1 MIVNPQQGLI
11 VAATVRCQK
20 LLERIPH
27 LAWLMTEQGQVVIG
41 NQRWCEYVGGS
52 GDNYLPQ
59 FAAVVPAAEL
69 DRWSFAWAKAIRSQQ
84 TLDLKLQLRSK
95 SGDLE
100 WFQVELAP
108 DCDELGQTIWIG
120 TAMSLGDQ
128 VVVSDT
134 QQSIAELCHTQ
145 IYYERLLTAMR
156 MAKAA
161 AWHWDLVNQEIHW
174 TPEFEVLF
182 DYEPGSTKQVY
193 GEWVDRVHPDDRA
206 AAEGKLQQTIDLQ
219 LAEFRNEY
227 RIIWRDGQI
236 RWIEMVGE
244 LHSDE
249 QGKVQWISG
258 LVYDI
263 TDRKHNEEALR
274 HSEEFVRRVLQ
285 SNQDCIKVM
294 DLTGQILYMNDGGQV
309 LMEID
314 DFSTIRNAQ
323 WLTFWQGS
331 EYQAAEAAFATAVA
345 GGVGRFEGYCPT
357 AKDTP
362 KWWEVV
368 VTAIRDADDRVEQ
381 ILSASRDITAR
392 KQAEIDLQASAEL
405 FRHTF
410 EEIPM
415 GFCHVALDG
424 TWLRVNRKF
433 CEIVGYSRA
442 ELCATTFQ
450 AITEPADLAQ
460 DKAFIEYL
468 FSSEQGEG
476 TIEKRYIHKQGHHVW
491 VNLTASLI
499 AATDLDGQNITPQ
512 YFLCAIEDIS
522 FRKQLELLSK
532 SQTAELQRLNNSLI
546 LAQQELSN
554 RNEELNAFGY
564 IVSHDLKA
572 PLRAIANLSEWIE
585 EDLDYRLLEDDKQQ
599 FELLRQR
606 VKRMDALIDGL
617 LHYSRVGR
625 MELEIETVDVAQL
638 LAETIDSLPIP
649 ADFEIVTLPPLPTFT
664 TKRILLSQVFA
675 NLLSNAIK
683 HHDRADG
690 RVEISAEDMGD
701 RYRFTIADDGPGI
714 PAGAA
719 RDRIFEIFQTL
730 KPSVSS
736 ANTGIGLALVKKIV
750 ESEGGQIW
758 LDPDRITGAC
768 FYFTWIKSTDTPI
781 A

>member
-1 MIVNPQQGLI
+1 MIINPQQGL
-11 VAATVRCQK
+11 VGAATVRCQK
-20 LLERIPH
+20 LLECIPQ
-27 LAWLMTEQGQVVIG
+27 LAWLMTEQGEVLIG
-41 NQRWCEYVGGS
+41 NQRWCEYIGGS
-52 GDNYLPQ
+52 GNNYLSL
-59 FAAVVPAAEL
+59 FAAIVPGVEL
-69 DRWSFAWAKAIRSQQ
+69 DRWSFAWAEAKRSQQ
-84 TLDLKLQLRSK
+84 ALEIKLQLKSR

-100 WFQVELAP
+100 WFQIELAP
-108 DCDELGQTIWIG
+108 DCDELGKTSWIG
-120 TAMSLGDQ
+120 TAMRLGGKA
-128 VVVSDT
+128 VVPGT

-161 AWHWDLVNQEIHW
+161 AWHWDLINQEIHW
-174 TPEFEVLF
+174 TPEFETLF
-182 DYEPGSTKQVY
+182 DYEQGSTKQVY
-193 GEWVDRVHPDDRA
+193 SEWIDRVHPEDRA
-206 AAEGKLQQTIDLQ
+206 QAEGKLQETIDLQ

-236 RWIEMVGE
+236 RWIDAVGE
-244 LHSDE
+244 LHRDE

-258 LVYDI
+258 LVHDI
-263 TDRKHNEEALR
+263 TERKHSEEALR
-274 HSEEFVRRVLQ
+274 HSEEFTRRVLE

-294 DLTGQILYMNDGGQV
+294 DLAGQILYMNDGGQA

-314 DFSTIRNAQ
+314 DFATVANTQ

-331 EYQAAEAAFATAVA
+331 EFKAAESAFTTAAA
-345 GGVGRFEGYCPT
+345 GGIGRFEGYCPT
-357 AKDTP
+357 AKGTP

-368 VTAIRDADDRVEQ
+368 VTAIHDADDRVEQ
-381 ILSASRDITAR
+381 ILSVSRDVTER
-392 KQAEIDLQASAEL
+392 KQAEIDLQASEEL

-433 CEIVGYSRA
+433 CEIIGYSQA
-442 ELCATTFQ
+442 ELSTTNFQ

-460 DKAFIEYL
+460 DFAFIEQL
-468 FSSEQGEG
+468 LSSECHEG
-476 TIEKRYIHKQGHHVW
+476 TLEKRYIHKQGHHVW
-491 VNLTASLI
+491 VNLTASVI
-499 AATDLDGQNITPQ
+499 RATDIDGQSNTPQ
-512 YFLCAIEDIS
+512 YFLCAIEDITT
-522 FRKQLELLSK
+522 RKQFELLSA

-546 LAQQELSN
+546 LAQQKLSE
-554 RNEELNAFGY
+554 RNEELSSFGY

-585 EDLDYRLLEDDKQQ
+585 EDLNYRLLEQDRQQ
-599 FELLRQR
+599 FQLLRQR

-625 MELEIETVDVAQL
+625 QELEIETVDVAQL
-638 LAETIDSLPIP
+638 LTEAIDSLLIP
-649 ADFEIVTLPPLPTFT
+649 VGFEIEVLPPLPTVA

-690 RVEISAEDMGD
+690 RVEISAEDLGD
-701 RYRFTIADDGPGI
+701 RYRFAIADDGPGI
-714 PAGAA
+714 PAGVA

-730 KPSVSS
+730 KPSISS
-736 ANTGIGLALVKKIV
+736 ANTGIGLALVKKII

-758 LDPDRITGAC
+758 LDADRIKGAC
-768 FYFTWIKSTDTPI
+768 FCFTWLKSTDTPI
-781 A
+781 V

>member
-1 MIVNPQQGLI
+1 MIINPQQGL
-11 VAATVRCQK
+11 VGAATVRCQK

-27 LAWLMTEQGQVVIG
+27 LAWLMTEQGEVLMG
-41 NQRWCEYVGGS
+41 NQRWCEYIGGS
-52 GDNYLPQ
+52 GNNYLSL
-59 FAAVVPAAEL
+59 FAAIVPGLEL
-69 DRWSFAWAKAIRSQQ
+69 DHWSFAWAEAKQSQQ
-84 TLDLKLQLRSK
+84 ALEIKLQLKSR

-108 DCDELGQTIWIG
+108 DCDELGQTSWIG
-120 TAMSLGDQ
+120 TAMRLSREA
-128 VVVSDT
+128 VVPGT

-161 AWHWDLVNQEIHW
+161 AWHWDLINQEIHW
-174 TPEFEVLF
+174 TPEFEILF
-182 DYEPGSTKQVY
+182 DYEQGSTKQVY
-193 GEWVDRVHPDDRA
+193 SEWSDRVHPEDRA
-206 AAEGKLQQTIDLQ
+206 QAEGKLQETIDLQ

-227 RIIWRDGQI
+227 RIIWRDGQL
-236 RWIEMVGE
+236 RWIEAVGE
-244 LHSDE
+244 LHRDE

-258 LVYDI
+258 LVHDI
-263 TDRKHNEEALR
+263 TDRKHREEALR
-274 HSEEFVRRVLQ
+274 HSEEFTHRVLE

-294 DLTGQILYMNDGGQV
+294 DLAGQILYMNDGGQA

-314 DFSTIRNAQ
+314 DFATIANTQ

-331 EYQAAEAAFATAVA
+331 ELKAAESAFTTAAA
-345 GGVGRFEGYCPT
+345 GGIGRFEGYCPT
-357 AKDTP
+357 AKGTR

-381 ILSASRDITAR
+381 ILSVSRDVTER
-392 KQAEIDLQASAEL
+392 KQAEIDLQASEEL

-433 CEIVGYSRA
+433 CEIVGYSPA
-442 ELCATTFQ
+442 ELSATTFQ

-460 DKAFIEYL
+460 DFAFIEQL
-468 FSSEQGEG
+468 LSSQCHEC
-476 TIEKRYIHKQGHHVW
+476 TLEKRYIHKQGHHVW
-491 VNLTASLI
+491 VNLTASVI
-499 AATDLDGQNITPQ
+499 RATDIDGQSRTPQ

-522 FRKQLELLSK
+522 TRKQFELLSA

-546 LAQQELSN
+546 LAQQKLSE
-554 RNEELNAFGY
+554 RNEELSSFGY

-585 EDLDYRLLEDDKQQ
+585 EDLNYRLLEDDRQQ
-599 FELLRQR
+599 FQLLRQR
-606 VKRMDALIDGL
+606 VKRMNALIDGL

-625 MELEIETVDVAQL
+625 LELEIETVDVDQL
-638 LAETIDSLPIP
+638 LSETIDSLLIP
-649 ADFEIVTLPPLPTFT
+649 VGFQIEVLPPLPTVA

-690 RVEISAEDMGD
+690 RVEISAEDLGD
-701 RYRFTIADDGPGI
+701 RYQFAIADDGPGI
-714 PAGAA
+714 PLGAA
-719 RDRIFEIFQTL
+719 RDRVFEIFQTL
-730 KPSVSS
+730 KPSISS
-736 ANTGIGLALVKKIV
+736 ANTGIGLALVKKII

-758 LDPDRITGAC
+758 LDADRVEGAC
-768 FYFTWIKSTDTPI
+768 FYFTWLKSTDTPL

>member
-1 MIVNPQQGLI
+1 MIVNSQQGL
-11 VAATVRCQK
+11 VVTTSRCQK

-27 LAWLMTEQGQVVIG
+27 LAWLMTEQGEVAIG
-41 NQRWCEYVGGS
+41 NQRWCEYVGES
-52 GDNYLPQ
+52 GVNYQLL
-59 FAAVVPAAEL
+59 FAAIVPVVEL
-69 DRWSFAWAKAIRSQQ
+69 ERWSFAWTEARRSQQ
-84 TLDLKLQLRSK
+84 TLEIQLQLKSK

-108 DCDELGQTIWIG
+108 DCDESGQTIWIG
-120 TAMSLGDQ
+120 TAIGLGDEI
-128 VVVSDT
+128 VVADT
-134 QQSIAELCHTQ
+134 RQSIAQLSHTQ

-161 AWHWDLVNQEIHW
+161 AWHWDLINQEIHW
-174 TPEFEVLF
+174 TPEFERLF
-182 DYEPGSTKQVY
+182 DYEPSSTAQVY
-193 GEWVDRVHPDDRA
+193 SEWLDRVHIEDRTA
-206 AAEGKLQQTIDLQ
+206 VEGKLQKTIDLQ

-244 LHSDE
+244 LHCDE

-274 HSEEFVRRVLQ
+274 HSEEFVRRVLE

-294 DLTGQILYMNDGGQV
+294 DLAGHILYMNDGGQV

-314 DFSTIRNAQ
+314 DFATIANTQ
-323 WLTFWQGS
+323 WLTFWQCS
-331 EYQAAEAAFATAVA
+331 EFKAAESAFATAAA
-345 GGVGRFEGYCPT
+345 GGIGRFEGYCPT
-357 AKDTP
+357 AKSTP

-381 ILSASRDITAR
+381 ILSVSSDITAR
-392 KQAEIDLQASAEL
+392 KQAEIDLQASEEL

-433 CEIVGYSRA
+433 CEIVGYTQA

-450 AITEPADLAQ
+450 AITEPADL
-460 DKAFIEYL
+460 DRDFAFIEHL
-468 FSSEQGEG
+468 FSSEHHEG
-476 TIEKRYIHKQGHHVW
+476 TLEKRYIHKQGHHVW

-499 AATDLDGQNITPQ
+499 GATDIDGQSSTPQ

-522 FRKQLELLSK
+522 VRKQLELLNT
-532 SQTAELQRLNNSLI
+532 SQTAELERLNNSLM
-546 LAQQELSN
+546 LAQHKLSE
-554 RNEELNAFGY
+554 RNEDLNAFGY

-585 EDLDYRLLEDDKQQ
+585 EDLNYRLLENDREQ
-599 FELLRQR
+599 FQLLRQR

-617 LHYSRVGR
+617 LQYSRLGR
-625 MELEIETVDVAQL
+625 LELEIETVDVAQL

-649 ADFEIVTLPPLPTFT
+649 LGFEIEILPPLPTLT

-690 RVEISAEDMGD
+690 RVEISAEDLGD
-701 RYRFTIADDGPGI
+701 RYRFAIADDGPGI

-719 RDRIFEIFQTL
+719 RERIFEIFQTL

-758 LDPDRITGAC
+758 VDADRSAGAC
-768 FYFTWIKSTDTPI
+768 FYFTWLKSVDG
-781 A
+781 